1 MWTNLHRG
9 LFTRPLVS
17 GRGQAGYGPAFKP
30 SAREA
35 IGDSPK
41 ANCRSEE
48 SGP

>member
-17 GRGQAGYGPAFKP
+17 GRGQAGYGPAFQP

-41 ANCRSEE
+41 ANRGSE